1 MSPRCL
7 MLVAVCVVFISTEA
21 VSGEDVK
28 KAEGDEVSF
37 RPARI
42 DRPVSSII
50 WKHRGSRYIKAIE
63 WDAEDGFDI
72 PNPRFKDITTLDEKT
87 GEITITKLTVEH
99 SGIYTIDIDSKEQEQ
114 RFNLTV
120 TVLKTCRQELLEGT
134 SCTIQLP
141 TRNKEKPSEIRW
153 INLSSGDFIQWKNGT
168 IWTSTTDLTMEED
181 GSLIFESV
189 SLKNTGK
196 YRYFVFNAEGTLID
210 AGEKEINIYAKA
222 PKPTLTFQ
230 VVTMLS
236 CDVGKRTDLTVSWYV
251 DGKIIQNEK
260 NPVLLL
266 TSAQVQQNKPY
277 TCTAS
282 NPVSSRESDGMTL
295 PHETAITEF

>member
-1 MSPRCL
+1 M
-7 MLVAVCVVFISTEA
+7 
-21 VSGEDVK
+21 
-28 KAEGDEVSF
+28 
-37 RPARI
+37 
-42 DRPVSSII
+42 
-50 WKHRGSRYIKAIE
+50 
-63 WDAEDGFDI
+63 
-72 PNPRFKDITTLDEKT
+72 
-87 GEITITKLTVEH
+87 
-99 SGIYTIDIDSKEQEQ
+99 
-114 RFNLTV
+114 
-120 TVLKTCRQELLEGT
+120 
-134 SCTIQLP
+134 
-141 TRNKEKPSEIRW
+141 IR
-153 INLSSGDFIQWKNGT
+153 
-168 IWTSTTDLTMEED
+168 TSTTDLTMEED

-196 YRYFVFNAEGTLID
+196 YRYFVFNAEGTQID

-266 TSAQVQQNKPY
+266 TSVQVQQNKPY